1 MLLAIYFQITNP
13 SVLFSFY
20 REARKTLIYGGT
32 ASYLAYVIVLWA
44 CLHAPVAIISSLRET
59 SLLFAIILGAVFL
72 KEKITMFKI
81 IMIVSILCGILLL
94 RLG

>member
-13 SVLFSFY
+13 SVLFSFHK
-20 REARKTLIYGGT
+20 EARKTLIYGGT

-59 SLLFAIILGAVFL
+59 ALLFAAVLSQRDTTRQRLVGFL
-72 KEKITMFKI
+72 R
-81 IMIVSILCGILLL
+81 VS
-94 RLG
+94 